1 MLTSKSFIKVLSVPL
16 LIGSAV
22 LISMNT
28 YKEPEIKIEHFPKES
43 EKQNINS
50 DIQFGVYNEL
60 SPLMNFVLF
69 NKMANDITEKTS
81 LLTHLHLKKSYSEF
95 NMLLEDGQIDV
106 AYLYLDQYS
115 FQNNMKEYSIVFS
128 PSFLTPPR
136 SLIVVKDDS
145 IQEISNLSNQVFG
158 FTEPSSVNSQGIE
171 EYLEAIGESKETFFG
186 NYYYSFYVDESI
198 SALQSNI
205 VKGISIDSLNLSIIN
220 NFNNKRV
227 APLLGNLQVVREFES
242 GPQPVILISNNLNID
257 IKEKIYDYFRN
268 FPVDKKQEVIAET
281 IQVSSFDEINN
292 DRLK

>member
-1 MLTSKSFIKVLSVPL
+1 MLTSKSFIKVLLIPL

-28 YKEPEIKIEHFPKES
+28 YKEPEIKVEHFPKES
-43 EKQNINS
+43 EKQNLNS

-81 LLTHLHLKKSYSEF
+81 LLTHLNLKKSYSEF
-95 NMLLEDGQIDV
+95 NTLLEDGQIDL

-115 FQNNMKEYSIVFS
+115 FQNNMEGYSIVFS
-128 PSFLTPPR
+128 PSFPTPPR

-198 SALQSNI
+198 FALQSNI
-205 VKGISIDSLNLSIIN
+205 VKGVSIDSLNLSIIN
-220 NFNNKRV
+220 NFNNKSV
-227 APLLGNLQVVREFES
+227 VPLLGNLQVVKEFKS
-242 GPQPVILISNNLNID
+242 GPQPVILISNKLSID
-257 IKEKIYDYFRN
+257 VKEKIYDYFRD